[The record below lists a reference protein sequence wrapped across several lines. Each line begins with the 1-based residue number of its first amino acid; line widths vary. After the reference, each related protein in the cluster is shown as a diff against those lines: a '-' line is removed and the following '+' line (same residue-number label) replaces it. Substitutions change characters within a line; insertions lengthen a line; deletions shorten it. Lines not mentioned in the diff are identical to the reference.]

1 MTGTGTVTHAGKMI
15 LLVGLA
21 LVAIGSLV
29 WTLGR
34 LGFKGLPGDI
44 TYESGNV
51 KFYFPIVTCLV
62 LSVVISI
69 GIWVVRM
76 VMR

>member
-1 MTGTGTVTHAGKMI
+1 MTGAGTVTHAGKMI

-21 LVAIGSLV
+21 LAAIGALV
-29 WTLGR
+29 WVLGR
-34 LGFKGLPGDI
+34 LGFKGLPGDVA
-44 TYESGNV
+44 YESDTV

-76 VMR
+76 LVR